1 MNLNNIFQIFK
12 ILLFLVSHIK
22 VVTFMI
28 INFNCFPKFEK
39 LIIWQTKIKII
50 IIIMQVQNQ
59 AIYPLW
65 FIIAFTMHFLSH
77 DVTFLDGM
85 TCALCITEGKMVIF
99 FLIRS
104 PPLHRPLSQSPP
116 FLFFLPFKALK
127 SKFHKVATK
136 NPIYF
141 LFVHFFSLSMRWKFV
156 KSPNNFS
163 SPRITKFPQNFPKI
177 SPNFLKG
184 QNETLTLTLF
194 PNMLLP
200 IKELEVKKLL
210 LNSMSSLQCQPFISF
225 LGERRFRLGALAE
238 VTWEETIDGREKE
251 EGCRLGLKREWLLP
265 SLIKKMTIFLSVTRR
280 AQPFCPKM

>member
-1 MNLNNIFQIFK
+1 
-12 ILLFLVSHIK
+12 
-22 VVTFMI
+22 
-28 INFNCFPKFEK
+28 
-39 LIIWQTKIKII
+39 
-50 IIIMQVQNQ
+50 MQVQNQ

-85 TCALCITEGKMVIF
+85 TCALCMTEGKMVIF

-127 SKFHKVATK
+127 SKFHKVAAK

-163 SPRITKFPQNFPKI
+163 SPRITKFPQNFPYFSKTSNKTLTHNLAKFYSPKI
-177 SPNFLKG
+177 SPEFLQIFWK
-184 QNETLTLTLF
+184 
-194 PNMLLP
+194 
-200 IKELEVKKLL
+200 IKMK
-210 LNSMSSLQCQPFISF
+210 P
-225 LGERRFRLGALAE
+225 
-238 VTWEETIDGREKE
+238 
-251 EGCRLGLKREWLLP
+251 
-265 SLIKKMTIFLSVTRR
+265 
-280 AQPFCPKM
+280 